1 MADVVAVEVDEG
13 TEQLLHDHG
22 SLFLSQMLP
31 VDDKVEKFAALAI
44 PTQVSRGGLITRALG
59 NTRRSTPR
67 FRVV

>member
-1 MADVVAVEVDEG
+1 VADVVAVEVDEG

-44 PTQVSRGGLITRALG
+44 LEH
-59 NTRRSTPR
+59 
-67 FRVV
+67 